1 VILPKERDPR
11 FITIRRGGTLTDADH
26 QLLGLWAAA
35 CAEHVL
41 PLFEAEQ
48 PSDPRP
54 REAIEQIRAWAR
66 RPGMPR
72 SLPVRRRWWRMWPRM
87 SSVPRRTRSRP
98 SGRRRLRMRT
108 PAERSAVGSVSSFRR
123 RFVSWSWMTSG
134 CATTSAGRS
143 SNADATIVGGLE
155 WVGAF
160 EVKSPRPAP
169 YRPHLPHPIA
179 YWLYVVGDVALDA
192 RPTNPAGGEAVTDV
206 LTLPPAEAVDYL
218 TVFDDG
224 QLTDVLRL
232 AIAMGHI

>member
-1 VILPKERDPR
+1 MLTQWQERFPKLFARSPFLWGGVAPGDLEIRFSLELPPEELVSNVKVIARTGEGIVVCESAEGWRFLP
-11 FITIRRGGTLTDADH
+11 GGT
-26 QLLGLWAAA
+26 
-35 CAEHVL
+35 
-41 PLFEAEQ
+41 
-48 PSDPRP
+48 
-54 REAIEQIRAWAR
+54 REAGETIAE
-66 RPGMPR
+66 
-72 SLPVRRRWWRMWPRM
+72 
-87 SSVPRRTRSRP
+87 T
-98 SGRRRLRMRT
+98 
-108 PAERSAVGSVSSFRR
+108 AERELREE
-123 RFVSWSWMTSG
+123 
-134 CATTSAGRS
+134 AG
-143 SNADATIVGGLE
+143 ATIVGDLE

-160 EVKSPRPAP
+160 EVESPRPAP